1 MWDVLHHSARCV
13 VYISNNNKPG
23 CIVEGY
29 YSSTI
34 PTSKQLC
41 CDTFLVIVFISYLS
55 PPPPVISTRWLLY
68 NLVKKGR
75 ASADVILYVASTA
88 KLSRFKF
95 LNFHSNRSIELNHDI
110 SIFKCHTNV
119 WTSTQKDQNRTCLPT
134 IGNSLYV
141 VQAMAGRVFLLLILE
156 VPTSLKYGQE
166 IKVFFMFGTFRSKRT
181 RE

>member
-1 MWDVLHHSARCV
+1 MRCLLSNT
-13 VYISNNNKPG
+13 SNNNKPG

-75 ASADVILYVASTA
+75 ASADVILYVASA
-88 KLSRFKF
+88 KLSNFEF
-95 LNFHSNRSIELNHDI
+95 LGFHNNLSIESWIMIFQSLYVILRMLDLNAKR
-110 SIFKCHTNV
+110 SKWNM
-119 WTSTQKDQNRTCLPT
+119 SS
-134 IGNSLYV
+134 NSREYLYV
-141 VQAMAGRVFLLLILE
+141 VQAMAVGYFSSWFLKSQLL
-156 VPTSLKYGQE
+156 
-166 IKVFFMFGTFRSKRT
+166 
-181 RE
+181 

>member
-75 ASADVILYVASTA
+75 ASADVILYVASA

-95 LNFHSNRSIELNHDI
+95 LNFHYNLSIELNHDI
-110 SIFKCHTNV
+110 SISICHMNV